1 MILTREF
8 PNASFDDLAQKM
20 REFTDARDENTPD
33 ELWIV
38 EHTPVYTLGQ
48 AGKPEHILN
57 PKNIPVIQTD
67 RGGQVTYHGPG
78 QLVIYLLID
87 IRRKKMGVRSLVTAI
102 ENSIIDL
109 LTKYNITAR
118 SRRDAPGVYVK
129 DDKICSIGLRIR
141 KGCSYHGLAFNINM
155 DISPF
160 LGINPCGYAGL
171 KMIQLKDFGIEKT
184 PFEIAPELVGCLE
197 NQLFPHPPFGHL
209 LPLNA
214 EEGIDDGII
223 K

>member
-8 PNASFDDLAQKM
+8 PEASYETLAEKM
-20 REFTDARDENTPD
+20 RAFTDARDENTPD

-48 AGKPEHILN
+48 AGKKEHILN

-87 IRRKKMGVRSLVTAI
+87 IRRKKMGVRSLVSAI
-102 ENSIIDL
+102 ENSIVDL
-109 LTKYNITAR
+109 LKKYNISA
-118 SRRDAPGVYVK
+118 SAKSDAPGVYVG

-155 DISPF
+155 DLNPF

-171 KMIQLKDFGIEKT
+171 KMVQLKDFGIETT
-184 PFEIAPELVGCLE
+184 PLKIAPELIACLE
-197 NQLFPHPPFGHL
+197 NR
-209 LPLNA
+209 LN
-214 EEGIDDGII
+214 
-223 K
+223 

>member
-8 PNASFDDLAQKM
+8 PTASYEDLAQKM
-20 REFTDARDENTPD
+20 RAFTDARDENTPD

-87 IRRKKMGVRSLVTAI
+87 IRRKKMGVRNLVSAI

-109 LTKYNITAR
+109 LKKYNITAQAK
-118 SRRDAPGVYVK
+118 SDAPGVYIK

-155 DISPF
+155 DLNPF

-171 KMIQLKDFGIEKT
+171 KMVQLKDFGVEKT
-184 PFEIAPELVGCLE
+184 PFEIAPELISCLE
-197 NQLFPHPPFGHL
+197 KE
-209 LPLNA
+209 LNYV
-214 EEGIDDGII
+214 
-223 K
+223 

>member
-8 PNASFDDLAQKM
+8 PNADFQELAQKM
-20 REFTDARDENTPD
+20 REFTDTRDENTPD
-33 ELWIV
+33 ELWLV
-38 EHTPVYTLGQ
+38 EHNPVYTLGQ

-87 IRRKKMGVRSLVTAI
+87 IKRKKMGVRALVSAI
-102 ENSIIDL
+102 ENSVIDL
-109 LTKYNITAR
+109 LKKYNITAQAKC
-118 SRRDAPGVYVK
+118 DAPGVYVG

-160 LGINPCGYAGL
+160 LGINPCGYANL
-171 KMIQLKDFGIEKT
+171 KMVQLKDFGINTT
-184 PFEIAPELVGCLE
+184 PFQIAPELITCLQE
-197 NQLFPHPPFGHL
+197 YL
-209 LPLNA
+209 
-214 EEGIDDGII
+214 
-223 K
+223 

>member
-8 PNASFDDLAQKM
+8 PEAGFEDLAQKM
-20 REFTDARDENTPD
+20 REFTDARNENTPD

-78 QLVIYLLID
+78 QLVVYLLID

-109 LTKYNITAR
+109 LKKYNITAQAKC
-118 SRRDAPGVYVK
+118 DAPGVYVG

-160 LGINPCGYAGL
+160 LGINPCGYTGL
-171 KMIQLKDFGIEKT
+171 KMVQLKDFGVEKT
-184 PFEIAPELVGCLE
+184 PFEIAPELVACL
-197 NQLFPHPPFGHL
+197 NNHL
-209 LPLNA
+209 NEVKA
-214 EEGIDDGII
+214 
-223 K
+223 

>member
-1 MILTREF
+1 MGIVYTSPMILTREF
-8 PNASFDDLAQKM
+8 PNASFEELAQKM
-20 REFTDARDENTPD
+20 REFTDARNENTPD

-48 AGKPEHILN
+48 AGKKEHILN

-87 IRRKKMGVRSLVTAI
+87 IKRRKIGVRGLVTAI
-102 ENSIIDL
+102 ESSIIDL
-109 LTKYNITAR
+109 LKKYNITAQAKC
-118 SRRDAPGVYVK
+118 DAPGVYVG

-171 KMIQLKDFGIEKT
+171 KMIQLKDFGVTKT
-184 PFEIAPELVGCLE
+184 PFEIAPELITCLQ
-197 NQLFPHPPFGHL
+197 NQLNP
-209 LPLNA
+209 
-214 EEGIDDGII
+214 
-223 K
+223 